1 MNQNDFDRLSFISEK
16 SLVDRITSDELKE
29 FKELIDDW
37 SASTE
42 FHLLGGFNPRT
53 IQDR

>member
-16 SLVDRITSDELKE
+16 SLVDKVTSDELRE
-29 FKELIDDW
+29 FKQLIDDW

-42 FHLLGGFNPRT
+42 FNLLQGFN
-53 IQDR
+53 QHSSSS